1 MGIVTDI
8 AVWIL
13 LGAGSFFYLVGAIGL
28 VRMPDL
34 FTRMHATSVS
44 ETLGAGLLILAMM
57 LAAGWSLNS
66 AKLAVILAIL
76 FFTGPVATHAL
87 AQAAIAAGLK
97 PQLAEDRTAQK
108 QAKKNGRNGG
118 KAEAKKAK
126 GKEGGGK

>member
-1 MGIVTDI
+1 MGIVIDI

-13 LGAGSFFYLVGAIGL
+13 LAIGSFFYLVGGIGL

-44 ETLGAGLLILAMM
+44 ETLGAGLLIIAMI

-87 AQAAIAAGLK
+87 AQAAITAGLK
-97 PQLAEDRTAQK
+97 PQLAEDRTARK

-118 KAEAKKAK
+118 KARAKGAG

>member
-8 AVWIL
+8 VVWIL
-13 LGAGSFFYLVGAIGL
+13 LGVGSFFYLVGGIGL

-44 ETLGAGLLILAMM
+44 ETLGAGLLIIAMM

-66 AKLAVILAIL
+66 AKLLVILAIL

-87 AQAAIAAGLK
+87 AQAAITAGLK
-97 PQLAEDRTAQK
+97 PQLAEDRTAR
-108 QAKKNGRNGG
+108 NGRKKGSRNGKRAAD
-118 KAEAKKAK
+118 KAQDN
-126 GKEGGGK
+126 EGGGK